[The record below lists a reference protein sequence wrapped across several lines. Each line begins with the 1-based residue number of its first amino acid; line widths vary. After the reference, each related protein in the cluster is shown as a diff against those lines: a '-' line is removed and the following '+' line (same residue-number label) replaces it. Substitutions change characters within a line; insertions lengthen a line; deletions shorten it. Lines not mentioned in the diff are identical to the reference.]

1 MKQIQGTSNKILEV
15 NLETQTHEIYEVTS
29 QERKLYLGAKGLG
42 LKLLY
47 DRMTPG
53 EDPLGPDNIIAFM
66 PGVLMGTGGPSSG
79 RFEAITKSP
88 LTGIM
93 ITSSCGGPFGL
104 ALKTAGW
111 DGIIIKGKAK
121 FSLYLDITEHG
132 VEYKDAKDIWGME
145 IPDAQAALD
154 DKKAKSVVIGPA
166 GENLVRYAN
175 MASGHRFLG
184 RGGLGAVMGSKN
196 LKAVRATGG
205 AYAIKPYDPAQFKK
219 IKTKANKYISQN
231 NYTGDIY
238 PKFGTSANVQPNIDA
253 GILPINNFQTSQHEK
268 ANQVTGENIAKNHDT
283 KHHTCKPCTIRCG
296 HKGSFKT
303 GNMSVPEYETIGL
316 MGTSLGIFDI
326 NIIAQFNQVC
336 GRLGL
341 DTISTGGTLAW
352 VMEAASKDLI
362 ESDLKFGT
370 SDGIINALEDI
381 AFMKN
386 FGAKMAMGTKAL
398 SLEYGGMDFA
408 IHVKGMEMAAYDPRG
423 SFGHGLAYA
432 VANRGGCHL
441 SSYLV
446 AQEVYFNLLKAD
458 STNGKA
464 VWVKFFEDLTCCIN
478 CLQTCQFTMFAFLME
493 SPLTKY
499 TPDFLLG
506 ILMQYL
512 PMAAIPL
519 VDFSIYNKLWNSV
532 TGINLSNAEFIKAGE
547 RVHVLERYMNTREGI
562 SRDDDTLP
570 ERLLKQGRDSD
581 PHKKVVPLDK
591 MLPQYYKLR
600 GYDQDGIP
608 LPKTLEKLGI
618 I

>member
-1 MKQIQGTSNKILEV
+1 
-15 NLETQTHEIYEVTS
+15 
-29 QERKLYLGAKGLG
+29 
-42 LKLLY
+42 
-47 DRMTPG
+47 
-53 EDPLGPDNIIAFM
+53 
-66 PGVLMGTGGPSSG
+66 
-79 RFEAITKSP
+79 
-88 LTGIM
+88 
-93 ITSSCGGPFGL
+93 
-104 ALKTAGW
+104 
-111 DGIIIKGKAK
+111 
-121 FSLYLDITEHG
+121 
-132 VEYKDAKDIWGME
+132 
-145 IPDAQAALD
+145 
-154 DKKAKSVVIGPA
+154 
-166 GENLVRYAN
+166 
-175 MASGHRFLG
+175 
-184 RGGLGAVMGSKN
+184 
-196 LKAVRATGG
+196 
-205 AYAIKPYDPAQFKK
+205 
-219 IKTKANKYISQN
+219 
-231 NYTGDIY
+231 
-238 PKFGTSANVQPNIDA
+238 
-253 GILPINNFQTSQHEK
+253 
-268 ANQVTGENIAKNHDT
+268 
-283 KHHTCKPCTIRCG
+283 
-296 HKGSFKT
+296 
-303 GNMSVPEYETIGL
+303 VPEYETIGL